1 MRYLA
6 ILLAAAASL
15 SACSSGSSGTGTE
28 TGEPRPDQSLITAEE
43 IAEARVHNAYE
54 AVQALRPQWLT
65 PRASRTL
72 ANSTPRVP
80 AVFLDRMELGPLASM
95 RGVAVTNILEIR
107 YHDERQAMNRFG
119 IKYDTGIIQ
128 IITR

>member
-6 ILLAAAASL
+6 ILLAAAASVA
-15 SACSSGSSGTGTE
+15 ACSSGAGTE

-43 IAEARVHNAYE
+43 IAETRVHNAYE

-65 PRASRTL
+65 RRASRTL
-72 ANSTPRVP
+72 ADATPRVP
-80 AVFLDRMELGPLASM
+80 TVFLDRMELGPLASM
-95 RGVAVTNILEIR
+95 RSVAVTDIQEIR
-107 YHDERQAMNRFG
+107 FHDGRQAMNRFG
-119 IKYDTGIIQ
+119 IEYDSGIIQ

>member
-6 ILLAAAASL
+6 ILLAAAASV
-15 SACSSGSSGTGTE
+15 SACSSGTGTE
-28 TGEPRPDQSLITAEE
+28 TSEPRPDQSLITAED
-43 IAEARVHNAYE
+43 IAEARVHDAYE

-65 PRASRTL
+65 SRASRTL

-95 RGVAVTNILEIR
+95 RGVAVGNIQEIR
-107 YHDERQAMNRFG
+107 YHDATQAMNRFG
-119 IKYDTGIIQ
+119 IEYDSGIIQ